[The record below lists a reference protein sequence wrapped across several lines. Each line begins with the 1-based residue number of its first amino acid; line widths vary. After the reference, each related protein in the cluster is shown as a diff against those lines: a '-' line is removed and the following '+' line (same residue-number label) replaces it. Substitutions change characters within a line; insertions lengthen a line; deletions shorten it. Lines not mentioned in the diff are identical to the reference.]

1 MDYNALISFLITLS
15 GLCLI
20 VFSNNLIGSLN
31 ALASGTFDKN
41 TCIKGLIKA
50 GGLVGGIVIAY
61 IAGMLAPE
69 ISIGMVNGVSMS
81 MREAVSAIITGAY
94 GIYGYKFIQKCIE
107 TLQLKINIT
116 NSDGYDETSTQQRGN

>member
-20 VFSNNLIGSLN
+20 VFSNNLIGSIN

-41 TCIKGLIKA
+41 TCVKGLIKA

-69 ISIGMVNGVSMS
+69 ISIGMVDGVSMT
-81 MREAVSAIITGAY
+81 MKEAVSAVITGAY
-94 GIYGYKFIQKCIE
+94 GIYGYKFVQKCIE

-116 NSDGYDETSTQQRGN
+116 EKEIDEISSYQRGN

>member
-41 TCIKGLIKA
+41 TCVKGLIKA

-81 MREAVSAIITGAY
+81 MREAVSAVITGAY

-116 NSDGYDETSTQQRGN
+116 EKEIDKTSSYQRGN

>member
-69 ISIGMVNGVSMS
+69 ISIGMVDGVSMT
-81 MREAVSAIITGAY
+81 MKEAVSAVITGAY

-107 TLQLKINIT
+107 ALQLKINVTEKQI
-116 NSDGYDETSTQQRGN
+116 DEISSYQRGN

>member
-1 MDYNALISFLITLS
+1 MNYNALISFLITLS

-20 VFSNNLIGSLN
+20 VFSNNLIGSIN
-31 ALASGTFDKN
+31 AIASGTFDKN

-50 GGLVGGIVIAY
+50 GGLIGGIIIAY

-69 ISIGMVNGVSMS
+69 ISIGMVDGVSMT
-81 MREAVSAIITGAY
+81 MKEAVSAVITGAY

-116 NSDGYDETSTQQRGN
+116 EKEIDEISSYQRGN

>member
-20 VFSNNLIGSLN
+20 VFSNNLIGSIN
-31 ALASGTFDKN
+31 AIASGTFDKN

-69 ISIGMVNGVSMS
+69 ISIGMVNGVSMT
-81 MREAVSAIITGAY
+81 MREAVSAVITGAY
-94 GIYGYKFIQKCIE
+94 GVYGYKFIQKCIE
-107 TLQLKINIT
+107 SLQLKINIT
-116 NSDGYDETSTQQRGN
+116 EKQIDEISSYQRGN

>member
-20 VFSNNLIGSLN
+20 VFSNNLIGSIN
-31 ALASGTFDKN
+31 AIASGTFDKN

-69 ISIGMVNGVSMS
+69 ISIGMVDGVSMT
-81 MREAVSAIITGAY
+81 MKEAVSAVITGAY

-116 NSDGYDETSTQQRGN
+116 EKQIDEISSYQRGN

>member
-15 GLCLI
+15 GLCSI

-50 GGLVGGIVIAY
+50 GGLAGGIVIAY

-69 ISIGMVNGVSMS
+69 ISIGMINGVSMT
-81 MREAVSAIITGAY
+81 MEEAVSAVITGAY

-116 NSDGYDETSTQQRGN
+116 EKEIDETSSYQRGN

>member
-20 VFSNNLIGSLN
+20 VFSNNLIGSIN
-31 ALASGTFDKN
+31 AIASGTFDKN

-50 GGLVGGIVIAY
+50 GGLIGGIIIAY

-69 ISIGMVNGVSMS
+69 ISIGMVDGVSMT
-81 MREAVSAIITGAY
+81 MKEAVSAVITGAY

-116 NSDGYDETSTQQRGN
+116 ERQIDKVSSYQRGN

>member
-41 TCIKGLIKA
+41 ICIKGLIKA

-61 IAGMLAPE
+61 IAGMLTPE
-69 ISIGMVNGVSMS
+69 ISIGMVNGVSMT
-81 MREAVSAIITGAY
+81 MKEAVSAVITGAY

-116 NSDGYDETSTQQRGN
+116 EKEIDETSSYQRGN

>member
-69 ISIGMVNGVSMS
+69 ISIGMINGVSMT
-81 MREAVSAIITGAY
+81 MEEAVSAVITGAY
-94 GIYGYKFIQKCIE
+94 GICGYKFIQKCIE

-116 NSDGYDETSTQQRGN
+116 EKEIDETSSYQRGN